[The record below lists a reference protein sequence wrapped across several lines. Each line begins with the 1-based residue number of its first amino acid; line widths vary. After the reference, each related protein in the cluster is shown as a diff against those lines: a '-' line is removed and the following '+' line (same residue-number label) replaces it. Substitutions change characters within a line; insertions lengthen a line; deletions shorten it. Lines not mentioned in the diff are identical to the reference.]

1 MTYNKDTKQKI
12 EFLRSQ
18 AKDLELSS
26 GARLRLSWFAYAF
39 DHEGN
44 ISLTCTHFGISRS
57 TYHRWSERFD
67 PTDPGTLE
75 DRSKRPKRVRREET
89 APEVIELIRGYRQI
103 KPTAEKNA
111 ISQAL
116 LREHGLSVSPST
128 VGRVIARHGFFF
140 GDSDSHRLKRAIHES
155 AVHLRAGALE
165 RGSLTAAEDELPGI
179 YAS

>member
-67 PTDPGTLE
+67 PSDPRTLE
-75 DRSKRPKRVRREET
+75 DRSKRPRRVRGEET
-89 APEVIELIRGYRQI
+89 SSEVIGLIRAYRQKTPTAGKNRISELI
-103 KPTAEKNA
+103 
-111 ISQAL
+111 L
-116 LREHGLSVSPST
+116 CEHGLVVSPST
-128 VGRVIARHGFFF
+128 VGRVVARHGFFF
-140 GDSDSHRLKRAIHES
+140 GESDSHRLKRAVHES
-155 AVHLRAGALE
+155 VEHLRAGETE
-165 RGSLTAAEDELPGI
+165 RGSLASADEELPGV